1 MIQFIV
7 FPMSISMSY
16 RIKNGTGKR
25 WGDDYPKHY
34 FMKFANAGD
43 FSIEYA
49 NFDMDSRGLRL
60 VRPLH

>member
-25 WGDDYPKHY
+25 WGDFYPKHY
-34 FMKFANAGD
+34 YMNFDSAGN
-43 FSIEYA
+43 FSIGGA
-49 NFDMDSRGLRL
+49 FDMDSRGLRL